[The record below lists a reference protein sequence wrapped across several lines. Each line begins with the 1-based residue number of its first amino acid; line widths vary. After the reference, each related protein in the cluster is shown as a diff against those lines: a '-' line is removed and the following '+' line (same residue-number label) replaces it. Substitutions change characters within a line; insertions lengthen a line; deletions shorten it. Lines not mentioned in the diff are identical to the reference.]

1 MLVTRLLDAPRRVM
15 RKLGNDRRD
24 YREHLFD
31 ELKTRLGTSRPARF
45 LEVGPRD
52 AVDTMRLLCLEPE
65 RFTLA
70 ELPNM
75 QERLEDALRK
85 SNALDRVEIHYGNV
99 MYDPFVADNAPFDLI
114 WCTGVLYH
122 NAEQLRMIVRLF
134 EWLADGGVLV
144 LETASA
150 RRFPSRFM
158 NCVEV
163 WEEADPATHKRFHV
177 SNNVI
182 HLPSKRAVASWLRL
196 AGFSDI
202 RESNCH
208 RRQSFDLAAD
218 RVAYICE
225 RKSADDAGAYY
236 RHTGG
241 NYRLGHAL

>member
-1 MLVTRLLDAPRRVM
+1 MLVTQLLDVPRRLLRR
-15 RKLGNDRRD
+15 LGNDRRN
-24 YREHLFD
+24 YRDHLFE
-31 ELKTRLGTSRPARF
+31 ELRLRLGASRPGRV
-45 LEVGPRD
+45 LEIGPRD
-52 AVDTMRLLCLEPE
+52 GVDTARLLSLEPE
-65 RFTLA
+65 SFTLA

-75 QERLEDALRK
+75 KDRLEKALHQ
-85 SNALDRVEIHYGNV
+85 NNTMDRVEIHYGNV
-99 MYDPFVADNAPFDLI
+99 MYDQHVAEKAPFDLI

-134 EWLADGGVLV
+134 EWLADGGILV

-150 RRFPSRFM
+150 RRFPSRFL

-163 WEEADPATHKRFHV
+163 WEDTDPATHKRHHI
-177 SNNVI
+177 SQNVI
-182 HLPSKRAVASWLRL
+182 HLPSRKAVASWLRL
-196 AGFSDI
+196 AGFSVI
-202 RESNCH
+202 HESDCH

-225 RKSADDAGAYY
+225 RRNADEAGTYY